1 MPRLLEELQAGT
13 PVRDMNGSHIGEVR
27 AVYGSGGA
35 RTAEF
40 LLVYW
45 TARGEEALVPADEA
59 MHVGERRREPTAL
72 RGLVRGSPG
81 VDNPGANPVLHRL

>member
-1 MPRLLEELQAGT
+1 MPRLLEDLQPGT
-13 PVRDMNGSHIGEVR
+13 PVRDTTGSAVGEVR
-27 AVYGSGGA
+27 AVYGSGSA

-59 MHVGERRREPTAL
+59 MNVGADGVEL
-72 RGLVRGSPG
+72 RQSVEMYADRPAF
-81 VDNPGANPVLHRL
+81 DPAANPALHRL